1 MRKTTPVA
9 DHMSRLPEEIDRRTP
24 LATVAR
30 RMRELEIRHMPVLD
44 GPRIF
49 GVLSEHDALEAWRRH
64 GAHAGGMPVGDVCT
78 REPLVVAPTDSVPAV
93 AQRMVSRG
101 VTSALVAD
109 GGVLVGIFT
118 GVDALRILSKL

>member
-9 DHMSRLPEEIDRRTP
+9 DYMSRLPEEIDRREP
-24 LATVAR
+24 LATVVR
-30 RMRELEIRHMPVLD
+30 RMRAHEIRHMPVLD

-49 GVLSEHDALEAWRRH
+49 GILSEHDALEAWRRH
-64 GAHAGGMPVGDVCT
+64 GATAGTTAVGDVCT
-78 REPLVVAPTDSVPAV
+78 REPLVVAPTDPVSAV
-93 AQRMVSRG
+93 AQRMVTRG

-118 GVDALRILSKL
+118 GVDALRILAEA

>member
-9 DHMSRLPEEIDRRTP
+9 DYMSRLPEEIDRRAA
-24 LATVAR
+24 LATVVR
-30 RMRELEIRHMPVLD
+30 RMREVDIRHMPVLD

-49 GVLSEHDALEAWRRH
+49 GILSEHDALEAWRHH
-64 GAHAGGMPVGDVCT
+64 GAHAGALPVGDVCT
-78 REPLVVAPTDSVPAV
+78 REPLVVAPTDAVPAV
-93 AQRMVSRG
+93 AQRMVTRG

-118 GVDALRILSKL
+118 GVDALRILAEL

>member
-9 DHMSRLPEEIDRRTP
+9 DYMSRLPEEIDRREP
-24 LATVAR
+24 LAAVLR
-30 RMRELEIRHMPVLD
+30 RMRAHAIRHMPVLD

-49 GVLSEHDALEAWRRH
+49 GILSEHDALEAWRRH
-64 GAHAGGMPVGDVCT
+64 GATAGATAVGDVCT
-78 REPLVVAPTDSVPAV
+78 REPLVVAPTDPVCAV
-93 AQRMVSRG
+93 AQRMVTRG

-118 GVDALRILSKL
+118 GVDALRILAEA